1 MSENIHRS
9 LKNLIVPIDSLVNLE
24 GNPRKG
30 NIDAIA
36 ASYQEFGQIK
46 PIVARKNDDGSSTV
60 IAGNHQLMAAKKLG
74 WEKIACIFLDGDDKR
89 AIAFALADNRTM
101 ELGHT
106 DDDLLHQ
113 MLVDVSNDYG
123 ALWDNLGW
131 DEFEMAV
138 IDEKAARKE
147 NNLSSNDYYTP
158 TIVDPSLQESI
169 ENTKEELKNLVKTD
183 EEDGKSKIMAS
194 ESLNQNEIAVKGST
208 VALPGSAPQAVVQY
222 TVVFDNPQQQA
233 KWYDFVRWLRS
244 NPSIDGNT
252 TAERL
257 INFIDEHCEI

>member
-1 MSENIHRS
+1 MVS
-9 LKNLIVPIDSLVNLE
+9 IDSLSNLD

-36 ASYQEFGQIK
+36 ASYKEFGQVK
-46 PIVARKNDDGSSTV
+46 PIVAKKNEDGTSTV

-74 WEKIACIFLDGDDKR
+74 WEKIACIFLEGDDKR

-113 MLVDVSNDYG
+113 MLVDVSSDYG

-131 DEFEMAV
+131 DEFELAGF
-138 IDEKAARKE
+138 DEKTTRKE
-147 NNLSSNDYYTP
+147 INSLNGDYYTP
-158 TIVDPSLQESI
+158 TIVDLSASELMDKT
-169 ENTKEELKNLVKTD
+169 NEELKNLVKTD
-183 EEDGKSKIMAS
+183 KDDGKSKIMADD
-194 ESLNQNEIAVKGST
+194 SLDQTEISIKGST
-208 VALPGSAPQAVVQY
+208 VALPNSAPQAIVQY

-257 INFIDEHCEI
+257 MNFIDEHCEI